1 MTERAYLT
9 EIASR
14 QCCRKAFSHNQD
26 PDRTLTER
34 VLARLDLSLPRFV
47 ESGNLSHGGH
57 SAKIQ

>member
-26 PDRTLTER
+26 PKLKFLRLADLCDRVVDHL
-34 VLARLDLSLPRFV
+34 VVSAS
-47 ESGNLSHGGH
+47 SGL
-57 SAKIQ
+57 

>member
-26 PDRTLTER
+26 PKETLQAANYCI
-34 VLARLDLSLPRFV
+34 ARATTQLLT
-47 ESGNLSHGGH
+47 
-57 SAKIQ
+57 

>member
-26 PDRTLTER
+26 PKAT
-34 VLARLDLSLPRFV
+34 SLP
-47 ESGNLSHGGH
+47 
-57 SAKIQ
+57 